1 IFRNPGCFFENRA
14 SIFGTRAQNHVNPA
28 LLHHGVSGPRDPSV
42 GEKTLNVAKAA
53 RRFVQQVFGISI
65 AIDAARYAYVM
76 PLDSEL
82 FRAIGERER
91 GLGKSY
97 RLACIGAVEY
107 HIRHFVAPKRF
118 GGLFPQRPAYRIEH
132 IGFSATVRADYRGD
146 ALVKIEDSFI
156 GKRFEAEQL
165 ERL

>member
-1 IFRNPGCFFENRA
+1 MRFIFRNPGCFFENRA
-14 SIFGTRAQNHVNPA
+14 PIFGTRAQNHVDPA
-28 LLHHGVSGPRDPSV
+28 LLHHGVSGPRDPGV

-53 RRFVQQVFGISI
+53 RRFVQQVFGISV
-65 AIDAARYAYVM
+65 AINAARHAHVM

-91 GLGKSY
+91 DLGKSY

-118 GGLFPQRPAYRIEH
+118 GGLLAERPAYGVEH

-146 ALVKIEDSFI
+146 ALMKIEDSFI
-156 GKRFEAEQL
+156 GKRFEAE
-165 ERL
+165 